1 MKEKDLKHSLQ
12 QTFNFSI
19 WKEILPLFFKKI
31 DYFSLPENLFT
42 ENDKVIDGKQ
52 IGTIKLDDDKQLAIF
67 TVEVADSIS
76 IIRNRQGLREIAA
89 KYIDQ
94 NIIHG
99 ALAFFYN
106 KNQADYRFS
115 FIAKESSID
124 LETGELIKGETKPKR
139 YTYLLGAN
147 EACTTP
153 AKRMLV
159 LADKNEKGEVNINQ
173 LKEVFSVE
181 ALNKDFFKTYKA
193 HYEKFWKYLADENNP
208 FRTKLI
214 DAEKEDTIKQE
225 KPIRDFSKKLLG
237 RIVFLHFLQKKG
249 WMGVPSELRN
259 TNDKIING
267 GDWINGDANFMQNL
281 FAYCPEKEKFHS
293 KYLTVLFFKTLNTKR
308 AKDLAPEGLVHN
320 AEFAIHH
327 CKIPYLNGGL
337 FEPEKN
343 KATLKIDFPTDYF
356 KELLEFFDQYNFT
369 IDENSPDDHEVGID
383 PEMLGHIFENLL
395 EDNRDKGAFYTPKEI
410 VQYMCKESLIQ
421 YLKNSP
427 PLAECSK
434 IEVQNSPP
442 LEGWSK
448 TGVVNS
454 PPMEGWIPPKVEDG
468 VVNSPTQNN
477 NVVKRASKN
486 YFDLPY
492 NPALKQR
499 AKELRQAGNLS
510 EVLFWNQ
517 VKNKQFKG
525 FDFDRQKIVGNYI
538 VDFYCTN
545 CNVVIEIDGSSHDDK
560 QDYDANRDAYLQ
572 SFGLTVIHIPV
583 NDVMKQ
589 MNAVMEMLYNHPA
602 LDDSKQITYTDLNG
616 KEDKNLTDLNGKEDI
631 THPAL
636 KGTPPK
642 EGNWEKDVEQFIRF
656 HIVTPF
662 LAEKENAVLINQK
675 LDDIKVCDP
684 AIGSGA
690 FPIGMLQEI
699 FEAKR
704 FIYPYLKTNKPF
716 DPAQV
721 KKNIIQNSIY
731 GVDLEK
737 GAVDIAQLRF
747 WLSLVVDELNPH
759 PLPNLDYKIMQG
771 NSLLESFEGIDLS
784 QMGKTKSDIAIAE
797 PERDLFGNIIESQMK
812 MTFAKSE
819 TINEIQQLIKQFFT
833 IEISEEKQAIRQ
845 QINALVLQ
853 HIEYNIELRENQ
865 LNRFINE
872 AGNPDNLNRNA
883 RKKYDGYVAD
893 LEKIKDTKA
902 NLLKIQETDERP
914 YFLWHLYFM
923 DVFDQGGFDVMIG
936 NPPYIQLQKEE
947 GLLANLYEDKGF
959 ETFERTGDIYSL
971 FYEGGIKLLKLNA
984 NLNYI
989 TSNKWL
995 KANYGKSTREFFLKH
1010 QPIKIIDLGSGIF
1023 KTATVDTNILLIKKV
1038 KNSLGNKSVLGLNIS
1053 EETIIKDINDFK
1065 DRWVLIE
1072 NLSSDSW
1079 AILDAKEFEI
1089 KKAIENIGKPL
1100 VSWNVNLN
1108 MGLKTGMNEA
1118 FIIDDEIKE
1127 NLCLLDQENSK
1138 ILKPILKGKNIKK
1151 YKAKWDKLWLI
1162 ETHNG
1167 YKKLNGEIVPPIDIN
1182 KYPRIKEHLEQFE
1195 PKLSNR
1201 GDKGVSPYNLRN
1213 CAYQDEFTK
1222 EKIVWADIARE
1233 PSFSYLGPNIYFN
1246 NTVYFIVG
1254 DSLKYLL
1261 TILNSRVIGFYFQ
1274 KIGTD
1279 LGQDGGRYFKQ
1290 FVELFPIPNIIE
1302 VKRKPYE
1309 TLAEYLIYLNDPKQA
1324 PVLEK
1329 VSNEALSQVFEDVVN
1344 MMVYE
1349 LYFEEEM
1356 KAAAIDVLQFVTKK
1370 AFPDISQAEDKKAVI
1385 QKVYYE
1391 LQQKDNAIR
1400 NRILVASSRSET
1412 IARINEA
1419 TS

>member
-1 MKEKDLKHSLQ
+1 MKEKDLKYKLQ
-12 QTFNFSI
+12 QTFDFSI
-19 WKEILPLFFKKI
+19 WKEEILPLFFKKI
-31 DYFSLPENLFT
+31 DYFSQPENLFT
-42 ENDKVIDGKQ
+42 NNENIIESKQ
-52 IGTIKLDDDKQLAIF
+52 LGTVKLDDGKQLAIF

-76 IIRNRQGLREIAA
+76 IVRNRQGLREIAA

-106 KNQADYRFS
+106 KKQVDYRFS
-115 FIAKESSID
+115 FIAKEASLD

-147 EACTTP
+147 EACTTA

-159 LADKNEKGEVNINQ
+159 LADKKEKGEVNIKE

-193 HYEKFWKYLADENNP
+193 HYEKFAKYLADEENP
-208 FRTKLI
+208 LRENLI
-214 DAEKEDTIKQE
+214 DKEKDTKDKQE
-225 KPIRDFSKKLLG
+225 KPIRDFVKKLLG
-237 RIVFLHFLQKKG
+237 RIVFLQFLEKKG
-249 WMGVPSELRN
+249 WMGCDASSKEW
-259 TNDKIING
+259 TG
-267 GDWINGDANFMQNL
+267 GNPRFMFQL
-281 FAYCPEKEKFHS
+281 FEDFNEPEKFHS
-293 KYLTVLFFKTLNTKR
+293 QCLTKLFFETLNTKR
-308 AKDLAPEGLVHN
+308 PNDIFEIKGLNGKLNGSRV
-320 AEFAIHH
+320 
-327 CKIPYLNGGL
+327 PYLNGGL

-343 KATLKIDFPTDYF
+343 KATLAIDFPADYF

-421 YLKNSP
+421 YLLNTFQ
-427 PLAECSK
+427 E
-434 IEVQNSPP
+434 
-442 LEGWSK
+442 
-448 TGVVNS
+448 
-454 PPMEGWIPPKVEDG
+454 
-468 VVNSPTQNN
+468 
-477 NVVKRASKN
+477 
-486 YFDLPY
+486 
-492 NPALKQR
+492 
-499 AKELRQAGNLS
+499 
-510 EVLFWNQ
+510 
-517 VKNKQFKG
+517 
-525 FDFDRQKIVGNYI
+525 QK
-538 VDFYCTN
+538 
-545 CNVVIEIDGSSHDDK
+545 
-560 QDYDANRDAYLQ
+560 
-572 SFGLTVIHIPV
+572 
-583 NDVMKQ
+583 
-589 MNAVMEMLYNHPA
+589 
-602 LDDSKQITYTDLNG
+602 
-616 KEDKNLTDLNGKEDI
+616 DI
-631 THPAL
+631 
-636 KGTPPK
+636 
-642 EGNWEKDVEQFIRF
+642 EQFIRL
-656 HIVTPF
+656 HIVSPF
-662 LAEKENAVLINQK
+662 LAEKENAILLNQK

-704 FIYPYLKTNKPF
+704 FIYPHLKTNEPF
-716 DPAQV
+716 NPAEV

-771 NSLLESFEGIDLS
+771 NSLLESFEGVDLS
-784 QMGKTKSDIAIAE
+784 QMGNNKGDLIIAE
-797 PERDLFGNIIESQMK
+797 PQRDLFGNLSESQMK
-812 MTFAKSE
+812 MTFSKTE
-819 TINEIQQLIKQFFT
+819 TTEKIQHLIKRFFSIEKAEDKKAIRDEINE
-833 IEISEEKQAIRQ
+833 
-845 QINALVLQ
+845 LVLQ

-865 LNRFINE
+865 LNRFIRE
-872 AGNPDNLNRNA
+872 VKNPDSLKKND
-883 RKKYDGYVAD
+883 RKRYDGYITD
-893 LEKIKDTKA
+893 LNKIQETKA
-902 NLLKIQETDERP
+902 QLLKIQETDERP
-914 YFLWHLYFM
+914 YFLWHLYFK

-936 NPPYIQLQKEE
+936 NPPYIQLQKMGKEADILQE
-947 GLLANLYEDKGF
+947 AGF
-959 ETFERTGDIYSL
+959 ETFARTGDIYCL
-971 FYEGGIKLLKLNA
+971 FYEKGINLLKA
-984 NLNYI
+984 EGNLNYI

-1023 KTATVDTNILLIKKV
+1023 KTATVDTNILIIKKL
-1038 KNSLGNKSVLGLNIS
+1038 KNSLGNKSVWGLNIS
-1053 EETIIKDINDFK
+1053 KESIIKDINDFK

-1079 AILDAKEFEI
+1079 AILDTEEFKI
-1089 KKAIENIGKPL
+1089 KKKIESVGKNL
-1100 VSWNVNLN
+1100 ISWDVNLN

-1118 FIIDDEIKE
+1118 FIIDSKTKE
-1127 NLCLLDQENSK
+1127 ELCKADQENEK

-1151 YKAKWDKLWLI
+1151 YKAKWDGLWLI
-1162 ETHNG
+1162 EAHNG
-1167 YKKLNGEIVPPIDIN
+1167 YKKSKGEIIPPIDIN
-1182 KYPRIKEHLEQFE
+1182 DFPRVKEHLDSFE
-1195 PKLSNR
+1195 PKLSKR
-1201 GDKGVSPYNLRN
+1201 GDKGVTPYNLRN
-1213 CAYQDEFTK
+1213 CAYQEEFTK

-1233 PSFSYLGPNIYFN
+1233 PSFAYLGPNIYFN

-1261 TILNSRVIGFYFQ
+1261 TVLNSRVIDFYFQ

-1290 FVELFPIPNIIE
+1290 FVELFPIPDIE
-1302 VKRKPYE
+1302 ELYRKPFE

-1329 VSNEALSQVFEDVVN
+1329 VSNEAVSQVFEDLVD

-1356 KAAAIDVLQFVTKK
+1356 KAKEIDVLQFVTEK
-1370 AFPDISQAEDKKAVI
+1370 AFPDITQAEDPKAII

-1391 LQQKDNAIR
+1391 LQQKDNPIR

-1412 IARINEA
+1412 IARINAA